1 MSMRDYCV
9 PCCETCNKMKLDYD
23 QHDFLE
29 HVKKITN
36 NIFGMED

>member
-1 MSMRDYCV
+1 MSMRDYAV
-9 PCCETCNKMKLDYD
+9 NDYGLIITMKLDYD